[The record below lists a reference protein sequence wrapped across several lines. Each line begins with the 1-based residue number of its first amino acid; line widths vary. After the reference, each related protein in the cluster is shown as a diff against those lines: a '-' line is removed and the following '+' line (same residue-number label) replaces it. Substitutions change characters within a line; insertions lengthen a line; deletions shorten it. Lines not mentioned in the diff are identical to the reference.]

1 MIFGDMGDISK
12 TKKNIHN
19 IQDQVHLPKH
29 PAEVIQVVRIR
40 KKADISGVQSLCL
53 NENRDATI
61 PIMYFLRIHFN
72 L

>member
-1 MIFGDMGDISK
+1 MIFGDISK
-12 TKKNIHN
+12 TKKNIHNN

-29 PAEVIQVVRIR
+29 PAEVIQVLSQIR

-61 PIMYFLRIHFN
+61 PIMYFLRILFN